1 MKTLSISK
9 AWDEA
14 SAFLGREM
22 RLVMP
27 VALAAFVIP
36 STVIQWIEPR
46 GALEP
51 STDPATSFLLFLLAL
66 LITIIGQLTITALAI
81 GWRGSVGEAMALGFR
96 RVWGVVVALL
106 LVFLPFVTAAAVA
119 AGTAMISAG
128 LTDPATL
135 TAEAVAESQEV
146 LTVLFLMSLAVI
158 ALWAKLFPMSGVAVS
173 EGAAPFKL
181 LARSWSLSKGHFWR
195 LVATVLLLLIA
206 STVLSAAVTYA
217 GSPMVTLAFGQ
228 LEPFSSSALL
238 VALLSGLASAAVS
251 IVGATLVGRI
261 YVQLAAPT
269 ATVPEVGREL

>member
-22 RLVMP
+22 RLVIP
-27 VALAAFVIP
+27 VALAVFVIP

-66 LITIIGQLTITALAI
+66 LITIIGQLTITVLAI
-81 GWRGSVGEAMALGFR
+81 GWRGSVGEALALGFR
-96 RVWGVVVALL
+96 RVWGVLMALL
-106 LVFLPFVTAAAVA
+106 LVFLPFVTIAAIA
-119 AGTAMISAG
+119 AGTAMVSAG

-135 TAEAVAESQEV
+135 TAEAVAESPEV
-146 LTVLFLMSLAVI
+146 LTVLFVMFLAVL

-173 EGAAPFKL
+173 EGAAPLKL
-181 LARSWSLSKGHFWR
+181 LGRSWSLSKGNFWR

-206 STVLSAAVTYA
+206 STVLSVAVTYA
-217 GSPMVTLAFGQ
+217 GGPIITLAFGQ

-238 VALLSGLASAAVS
+238 IALLSALASAAVS
-251 IVGATLVGRI
+251 VVGATLVGRV
-261 YVQLAAPT
+261 YVQLTAAA
-269 ATVPEVGREL
+269 ATVPEVSRES